1 MPDLGSTLAGVAQL
15 NRPGQPFQYSV
26 GPNNTI
32 IGTWRWQ
39 DQTLFSPQSVTA
51 EIQQFQF
58 IVELHP
64 DGKFKEHTVEASQQ
78 MEASIDGGGIHF
90 GGSTSKFVGNS
101 AGKSFSIGLG
111 HDNQTGQTGV
121 VTTNFDSN
129 WIKEPLRAYLA
140 AQGWKKAGLFG

>member
-1 MPDLGSTLAGVAQL
+1 MPDMAFTLAGVAQL
-15 NRPGQPFQYSV
+15 NRPGQPFQYAV
-26 GPNNTI
+26 GPGNTI

-58 IVELHP
+58 IVELRP
-64 DGKFKEHTVEASQQ
+64 DGKFNERTIEVGRQIQTSVSA
-78 MEASIDGGGIHF
+78 GGIHF
-90 GGSTSKFVGNS
+90 GGSTSKFAGNS
-101 AGKSFSIGLG
+101 AGKSFSMSFG

-121 VTTNFDSN
+121 VTANFDSN